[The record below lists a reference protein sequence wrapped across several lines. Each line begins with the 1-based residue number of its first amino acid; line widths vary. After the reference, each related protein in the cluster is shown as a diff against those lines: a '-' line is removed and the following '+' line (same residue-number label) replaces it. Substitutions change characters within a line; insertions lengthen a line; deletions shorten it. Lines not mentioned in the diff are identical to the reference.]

1 MSQKN
6 PPLSFS
12 GFTGQRLVVKF
23 GGSMAE
29 NKAATAAFLQELA
42 ALCRAG
48 ASVALVHGGGKRIN
62 AVMEQLGQQSEFL
75 QGHRVTTPENM
86 TVVQWVLSAEAN
98 KALVADLCALGVA
111 AVGVSG
117 QDADLFCAAPK
128 DAHSGLTGLV
138 HQVNPKLIQALWQAG
153 FLPVIS
159 PVSAGPRHEAMNVNA
174 DIAAGWLAAAL
185 GADLLVCLT
194 DVEEIYEDLSAKTG
208 VLKTLS
214 ITQVQKWL
222 DEAFFDGGMA
232 PKLEG
237 AVVAARA
244 GCRVRIGG
252 GQAPGGLGRL
262 LNHPGSGATL
272 LP

>member
-1 MSQKN
+1 MSPQN
-6 PPLSFS
+6 PHPSFS
-12 GFTGQRLVVKF
+12 NFTGQRLVVKF

-29 NKAATAAFLQELA
+29 SWEATAAFLDELA
-42 ALCRAG
+42 ALFLAG

-62 AVMEQLGQQSEFL
+62 AVMAQLGQEAVFV

-117 QDADLFCAAPK
+117 QDADLFRAAPK

-159 PVSAGPRHEAMNVNA
+159 PVSAGPAHEAMNVNA

-194 DVEEIYEDLSAKTG
+194 DVEEIYEDLRTKDK

-214 ITQVQKWL
+214 LPQVQQWL
-222 DEAFFDGGMA
+222 DEGFFDGGMA
-232 PKLEG
+232 PKLAG
-237 AVVAARA
+237 ALVAARA
-244 GCRVRIGG
+244 GVRVRIGG
-252 GQAPGGLGRL
+252 GLAPGGLGRL
-262 LNHPGSGATL
+262 LNNPDSGATL
-272 LP
+272 LA